1 MNRDRIKTVYILGA
15 GFSIEAGA
23 PSQEKLVNKI
33 FEVHESEP
41 TFFQNSTMDKFKK
54 FLSETLLLT
63 ESQFSAVALE
73 DIFTPLDKCLQ
84 ENISFRNLTLKGVS
98 ETRELVYYLIGK
110 TLQKLLYN
118 SEKDYIDHF
127 ANEIVKKCALRRS
140 GNYRHLDSVSV
151 LSANWD
157 ILLDNSIKNIL
168 DNDYPN
174 LAVVDYCCHISSYNK
189 HDETVK
195 PGLEILGKG
204 GFNAKLI
211 KLHGSLNWL
220 QCPRCSRVY
229 VDFNN
234 KIAIN
239 QYHLQETC
247 RHCDKNF
254 NKSNSNIL
262 TSNLIMPT
270 YFKNLGNAQ
279 YRMVWKAAETEISE
293 ATKIVFIGYSL
304 PFADFEMRQL
314 LSRMT
319 RDDAKIEVV
328 DYGDPESDYI
338 KSQIKKFETFFGSRE
353 VSWYLKGASNYIYNN
368 LEP

>member
-1 MNRDRIKTVYILGA
+1 MKRNKTVYILGA

-23 PSQEKLVNKI
+23 PSQEKLVSEI
-33 FEVHESEP
+33 FEVNETDP
-41 TFFQNSTMDKFKK
+41 DFFQAETINKFQK
-54 FLSETLLLT
+54 FLSETLLLKA
-63 ESQFSAVALE
+63 SQFNSVALE

-84 ENISFRNLTLKGVS
+84 ENISFRNLTLKGVF

-118 SEKDYIDHF
+118 SSKDYIDQF
-127 ANEIVKKCALRRS
+127 ANEIVQKCSLRIA
-140 GNYRHLDSVSV
+140 GNYRDIDSVSV

-157 ILLDNSIKNIL
+157 ILLDNSIKDIL
-168 DNDYPN
+168 DRDFYNR
-174 LAVVDYCCHISSYNK
+174 AVVDYCCHISSYNLD
-189 HDETVK
+189 DETVK

-247 RHCDKNF
+247 RHCDRNY
-254 NKSNSNIL
+254 NKTDSNIL

-279 YRMVWKAAETEISE
+279 YRMIWKAAETEISE

-319 RDDAKIEVV
+319 RNDTTIEVV
-328 DYGDPESDYI
+328 DYGDPESEYI
-338 KSQIKKFETFFGSRE
+338 KGQIKKFETFFGSRKID
-353 VSWYLKGASNYIYNN
+353 WYFKGASHYIYNN
-368 LEP
+368 IEA